1 MTGLYF
7 TQFNF
12 SDELQQ
18 VLIASGFTFYKADSF
33 PAVHEEN
40 WNTFS
45 PFHIYN
51 VYKSVC
57 CWEEAKVTH
66 E

>member
-18 VLIASGFTFYKADSF
+18 VLIASGFTFYKAESF

-40 WNTFS
+40 
-45 PFHIYN
+45 
-51 VYKSVC
+51 
-57 CWEEAKVTH
+57 
-66 E
+66 